1 MINCF
6 IVNTIIDV
14 LEVNMV
20 MKSFVYVSG
29 PRMGT
34 NNRMAGIVA
43 PGEKPVK
50 KTSIKKKSTSKKKG
64 KK

>member
-1 MINCF
+1 
-6 IVNTIIDV
+6 
-14 LEVNMV
+14 MV

-34 NNRMAGIVA
+34 NNRMTGIVM

>member
-1 MINCF
+1 
-6 IVNTIIDV
+6 
-14 LEVNMV
+14 MV
-20 MKSFVYVSG
+20 IKSFIYVSG

-34 NNRMAGIVA
+34 NNRMTGIVM

-50 KTSIKKKSTSKKKG
+50 KTSIKKKSTGKKKG